1 MPSLS
6 IVLSEDA
13 RKKKP
18 ASYFSLPDDKI
29 SRTTGKNPHQWF
41 SFVKGCYYPI
51 AIVNKTS
58 NDEIHDPSLI
68 LTMTIEMKEGTT
80 VSVLDQTVLTTKPIK
95 GIYWFGAIEPH
106 VGGTYIITIF
116 CESRKDINALS
127 CTFTVPYSSEE
138 LELLELVKTV
148 ENEPKKKKMK
158 LSSTPSKKGS
168 IVEAESPSQSSSSS
182 QLFDVLPYPK
192 NSFLSAKGRLQRM
205 KKSHTIIGP
214 VMQATLPAS
223 LVVALLDDKDSYRAY
238 VDSKCGVFSAQNLKQ
253 DPTVNELFQR
263 TQVRLHK
270 VILDVESLIDTL
282 RTSFE
287 YAFDRS
293 VLYEY
298 EKQCFQG
305 VLNDLKKQEIC
316 CADIFGGKYLLR
328 FLISMLSLSNVI
340 EGGEE
345 EEVGAKGSL
354 QRRNAVHSKISKTKF
369 QPLERVIHEI
379 IKELDEHSHYIF

>member
-1 MPSLS
+1 
-6 IVLSEDA
+6 
-13 RKKKP
+13 
-18 ASYFSLPDDKI
+18 
-29 SRTTGKNPHQWF
+29 
-41 SFVKGCYYPI
+41 
-51 AIVNKTS
+51 
-58 NDEIHDPSLI
+58 
-68 LTMTIEMKEGTT
+68 
-80 VSVLDQTVLTTKPIK
+80 
-95 GIYWFGAIEPH
+95 
-106 VGGTYIITIF
+106 
-116 CESRKDINALS
+116 
-127 CTFTVPYSSEE
+127 
-138 LELLELVKTV
+138 
-148 ENEPKKKKMK
+148 
-158 LSSTPSKKGS
+158 
-168 IVEAESPSQSSSSS
+168 
-182 QLFDVLPYPK
+182 
-192 NSFLSAKGRLQRM
+192 
-205 KKSHTIIGP
+205 
-214 VMQATLPAS
+214 MQATLPAS

-270 VILDVESLIDTL
+270 VILDVESLIDAL

-287 YAFDRS
+287 YAFDRA

-328 FLISMLSLSNVI
+328 FLISMLSFSNVI

-354 QRRNAVHSKISKTKF
+354 QRRNAVNSKISKTKF